1 MKNWVYYM
9 REGIKNMWKRKVVP
23 DYRTITDEVKFN
35 KEGAVHKNHPFT
47 VREFDGAFKECG
59 CLPDCGCKET
69 KEDKLKGW
77 LP

>member
-1 MKNWVYYM
+1 MKTENWIHSGVKS
-9 REGIKNMWKRKVVP
+9 IWKKKEVP

-35 KEGAVHKNHPFT
+35 KDGVVHKSHPFKT
-47 VREFDGAFKECG
+47 REFDGAFKECG

-69 KEDKLKGW
+69 KEDNLKGW

>member
-1 MKNWVYYM
+1 MKTQNWIH
-9 REGIKNMWKRKVVP
+9 GWLKSIWKKKEVP
-23 DYRTITDEVKFN
+23 DYRMITDKVKFN
-35 KEGAVHKNHPFT
+35 KEGVVHENHPFKD
-47 VREFDGAFKECG
+47 REFDGAFKECG